1 MNRKKSTKTT
11 KKAEVMNN
19 AEIEM
24 RPAYLRRG
32 EIERSELA
40 EMSDDLQTASVKIK
54 AMIRECA
61 ESCD

>member
-1 MNRKKSTKTT
+1 
-11 KKAEVMNN
+11 MNN